1 MPLEIGGR
9 TVVVSLWWSRPRD
22 RQAAWNQR
30 SARDG
35 FGFPLPLKIA
45 VDDDDLVRR

>member
-1 MPLEIGGR
+1 MPLEIGEDGGCESM
-9 TVVVSLWWSRPRD
+9 VVQTKGS
-22 RQAAWNQR
+22 AAWNQG

-35 FGFPLPLKIA
+35 FGLPLSLKIA